1 MIPIEQPKRIGAC
14 YVRVSTNDQ
23 TEYSPDSQERLVREY
38 AEKNGIYIP
47 SEYVFREPE
56 GISGRKA
63 DKRPEFQRMIGLAKQ
78 KPAPFSV
85 ILVWKFSRFARNQ
98 EESIVYKSMLK
109 KQYGVDVVSVSEPL
123 MEGPFGGLIERIIE
137 WMDEF
142 YSIRLGGEVRRGMAE
157 RLSRQKP
164 VSPAPFG
171 YRWEND
177 NFAIDPENA
186 AIVREVFD
194 RFISGESYIAIA
206 RWLRTVAGD
215 KRQWENRTVEYIIRN
230 PVYTGKLRSGIH
242 GRDFYGTQAQTHAGS
257 HPPIISEDT
266 FEAAYRRAEEI
277 KARHPRYSHSD
288 SAVPRTWT
296 GLLKC
301 STCGATLASGGKT
314 NSWQCS
320 RYMHG
325 KGCSVS
331 HYTTTAAVDAAVIP
345 LIVHDFQTGDFMAR
359 LDLSRFQNGT
369 SDKSS
374 IQRQLGRLQARL
386 RRVREAY
393 EAGVDTLAEYKA
405 SRETIEKEMEQ
416 LQEAMN
422 APAPEI
428 DLEEVKRDFL
438 ERNRKHLDVLLDPEE
453 TPEHKNKAL
462 KEFVS
467 YVVFDRTT
475 NGYTVYYN

>member
-1 MIPIEQPKRIGAC
+1 M
-14 YVRVSTNDQ
+14 
-23 TEYSPDSQERLVREY
+23 
-38 AEKNGIYIP
+38 
-47 SEYVFREPE
+47 
-56 GISGRKA
+56 
-63 DKRPEFQRMIGLAKQ
+63 
-78 KPAPFSV
+78 

-177 NFAIDPENA
+177 NFAIDPEDA
-186 AIVREVFD
+186 PIVREIFD
-194 RFISGESYIAIA
+194 RFIAGESYIAIA
-206 RWLRTVAGD
+206 RWLRTAASD

-438 ERNRKHLDVLLDPEE
+438 ERNRKHLDVLLDPKE